1 MTSTNIFQ
9 ITAKGLRSNYWS
21 LLRIQNSIPITNVRT
36 AAAAAG
42 GKGGKKGAG
51 QSVGKAKR
59 ALSVE
64 TNPEKLVNFVCGS
77 DYRTEEH
84 REGDVPIKPD
94 SEYPDWLFTMDIT
107 RPKPNAINMKDKTD
121 TTEIIDPILATTFH
135 NINLSG

>member
-9 ITAKGLRSNYWS
+9 ITAKGLRSNFCS
-21 LLRIQNSIPITNVRT
+21 LLRIRNTIPITNVRT

-42 GKGGKKGAG
+42 GKGGKKGSG

-64 TNPEKLVNFVCGS
+64 TDPEKLVNFVCGS

-94 SEYPDWLFTMDIT
+94 SEYPSWLFTMDVT
-107 RPKPNAINMKDKTD
+107 RPKPKAIDMENKNTIEYYEQLRQEHMWKQRH
-121 TTEIIDPILATTFH
+121 L
-135 NINLSG
+135 